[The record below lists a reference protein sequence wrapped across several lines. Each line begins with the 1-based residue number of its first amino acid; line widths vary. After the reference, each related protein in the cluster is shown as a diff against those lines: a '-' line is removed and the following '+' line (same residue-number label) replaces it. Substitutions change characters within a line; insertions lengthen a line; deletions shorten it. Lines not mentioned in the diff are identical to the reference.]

1 MSLLWAECQI
11 LSIIE
16 LVSCL
21 FEILDERSVWSCCVD
36 CVDCIE
42 TWHKK
47 EFEDRASILIECLS
61 F

>member
-1 MSLLWAECQI
+1 MSG
-11 LSIIE
+11 
-16 LVSCL
+16 VSGTVNHRVGIVL

-36 CVDCIE
+36 YVDCIE

-47 EFEDRASILIECLS
+47 EFEDCTSILIECIP